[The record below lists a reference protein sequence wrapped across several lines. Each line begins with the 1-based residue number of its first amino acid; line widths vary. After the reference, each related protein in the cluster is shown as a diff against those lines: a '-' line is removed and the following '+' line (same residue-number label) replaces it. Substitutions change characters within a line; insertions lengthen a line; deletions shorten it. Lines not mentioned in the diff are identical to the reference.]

1 MPGAIYNSPAMLS
14 AHVQYASF
22 VDDSAS
28 PMLDFV
34 GTLFGQLMTQ
44 NFFSLT
50 TARRVFVAVVGT
62 TACDVFEQGFNGP
75 GPCYEFRVRFVFIV

>member
-1 MPGAIYNSPAMLS
+1 MILLVHFGPSD
-14 AHVQYASF
+14 
-22 VDDSAS
+22 DDSE
-28 PMLDFV
+28 
-34 GTLFGQLMTQ
+34 
-44 NFFSLT
+44 FFSLT